1 MLLALTAFA
10 TGLVAALLI
19 GKPLIARLRLLA
31 FGQHIY
37 EDGPKT
43 HLSKSGTPTMGGI
56 LFLVVA
62 IASGLVA
69 RSEQAWLLIGLT
81 VACGVIGLLDDWLI
95 VRHKRALG
103 LRART
108 KFFLIAVAA
117 VAFLGLAPHVMSTEH
132 TYAILRWHGGGAL
145 DVRPALW
152 YVISLLAVLATTNA
166 VNLTDGLDGLAAGT
180 MIPALAAS
188 LAAAAIARAP
198 GVQLVEIAMIGAC
211 AGFLYYNR
219 HPARVFMGDTGSLA
233 LGALLA
239 GGAILTGTQL
249 LLPLIG
255 GVFAAEALSVIL
267 QVASYKTTRKRIFRM
282 SPLHHHFELG
292 GWPETMVTKRFWT
305 AGAILAL
312 AGYVVVR

>member
-1 MLLALTAFA
+1 MAGA
-10 TGLVAALLI
+10 
-19 GKPLIARLRLLA
+19 PLIAQLRRLA

-37 EDGPKT
+37 EDGPAS
-43 HLSKSGTPTMGGI
+43 HRSKSGTPTMGGI
-56 LFLVVA
+56 LFLGAALVGGAVA
-62 IASGLVA
+62 HTA
-69 RSEQAWLLIGLT
+69 QAWLLVGLT
-81 VACGVIGLLDDWLI
+81 LACGGIGLLDDWLI
-95 VRHKRALG
+95 VRYKRALG

-108 KFFLIAVAA
+108 KFLLIALAA
-117 VAFLGLAPHVMSTEH
+117 VLFLAYAPAVLPAGHEH
-132 TYAILRWHGGGAL
+132 AIARWHAGGAL
-145 DVRPALW
+145 DAGPVLW
-152 YVISLLAVLATTNA
+152 YVLSLLAVLATTNA
-166 VNLTDGLDGLAAGT
+166 VNLTDGLDGLAAGV
-180 MIPALAAS
+180 MVPALAVS
-188 LAAAAIARAP
+188 IAAAAAAGAH
-198 GVQLVEIAMIGAC
+198 GVALVEAAMIGAC
-211 AGFLYYNR
+211 GGFLYYNR

-267 QVASYKTTRKRIFRM
+267 QVASFKTTHRRIFRM

-312 AGYVVVR
+312 AGYVVIR